1 MTRAELIA
9 FVRESNRIE
18 GIERE
23 PSVGEVEAYREFLR
37 LEHVTIRD
45 LSRLV
50 SRLAPRARLRD
61 RPGLDVKVGRYF
73 PPQGSVQVGYDLQRL
88 LNDVN
93 LGNPTAFEVHLRY
106 ERLHPFTDGN
116 GRSGR
121 ALWLWMHDGKAPLGF
136 LHAFYYEALR
146 HAEEKT

>member
-18 GIERE
+18 GIDRE
-23 PSVGEVEAYREFLR
+23 PTLNEIEAHEMLIRIR
-37 LEHVTIRD
+37 AMQVTD
-45 LSRLV
+45 LCRFV
-50 SRLAPRARLRD
+50 SYIEPQERLRD
-61 RPGLDVKVGRYF
+61 QLGTNVRVGDYVPPIGGPDIKDKLQDILGLIHAGRLTPY
-73 PPQGSVQVGYDLQRL
+73 
-88 LNDVN
+88 
-93 LGNPTAFEVHLRY
+93 TAHIEY